1 MSGKA
6 PKVRMFLA
14 AIGVVAAA
22 VAVPGTSSAQQTL
35 VEFLWGGA
43 PEYGGSKRQV
53 VSFDRKY
60 KVGQVV
66 VSFGDRRLYHVEKEG
81 QATSYPI
88 AVPREQSRW
97 EGTTSVSMKRENPD
111 WRPTPEMLREN
122 PRLPTWVPGG
132 HPMNP
137 MGVRALYLG
146 SSTYRIHGTD
156 APWTIGEAVSKGCIR
171 MLNEDVIYLYP
182 RVPVGAKVIVTW
194 ERFQTGD
201 VQQVASASPGASSR
215 SPGNMPRVAASL
227 APRSQASS
235 WGTNGSSG
243 TSGSAAAS
251 DSAVTESAED
261 SSASTTAA
269 ATASNAGKKSGK
281 QPPKEGF
288 FIYPEDES
296 HPVEPE
302 VGMVTRYTRKVGAGA
317 VSSRAG
323 EQKTTQ
329 VR

>member
-1 MSGKA
+1 M
-6 PKVRMFLA
+6 LLTA
-14 AIGVVAAA
+14 AGFAAA
-22 VAVPGTSSAQQTL
+22 MLSVPGAAHAQQTL

-53 VSFDRKY
+53 VSFSPKY
-60 KVGQVV
+60 KPGQVV
-66 VSFGDRRLYHVEKEG
+66 VSFGDRRLYFIEKDG

-97 EGTTSVSMKRENPD
+97 EGVTSVSMKRENPD
-111 WRPTPEMLREN
+111 WRPTAEMLREN

-171 MLNEDVIYLYP
+171 MLNEDVIHLYP

-201 VQQVASASPGASSR
+201 APQVAAASTGASSR
-215 SPGNMPRVAASL
+215 SPG
-227 APRSQASS
+227 APRASASQGSS
-235 WGTNGSSG
+235 WGTAGAGSEEREAANASGSSA
-243 TSGSAAAS
+243 GSSRAS
-251 DSAVTESAED
+251 
-261 SSASTTAA
+261 
-269 ATASNAGKKSGK
+269 ATASGKSNKE
-281 QPPKEGF
+281 PPKEGF
-288 FIYPEDES
+288 FIYPDDEAN
-296 HPVEPE
+296 PVQPE
-302 VGMVTRYTRKVGAGA
+302 VGMVTRYTRKVGAGS
-317 VSSRAG
+317 VSRAA
-323 EQKTTQ
+323 EEETR